1 MDLSSYSTCL
11 RSISDML
18 MVYIVFDKY
27 TDIYIAIIWQKGS
40 VESDM
45 NIYNAKYLVIPFYI
59 WGGGRFTRPK
69 NTLEDRR
76 GLNGK
81 IWGVRPNF
89 KHD

>member
-1 MDLSSYSTCL
+1 
-11 RSISDML
+11 
-18 MVYIVFDKY
+18 
-27 TDIYIAIIWQKGS
+27 
-40 VESDM
+40 M
-45 NIYNAKYLVIPFYI
+45 NIFNAKYLVIPFYI

-81 IWGVRPNF
+81 LWGVRPNF